1 MRIKL
6 PFILFLFLLLFN
18 LTFSQ
23 EILDRIIAV
32 VGDKIILQSELKSQ
46 YALYTSQLKPEI
58 IDSQEKMRIKKEL
71 LEQMINDKLI
81 LIQAEKDTLL
91 EVKSEEV
98 DQAIDAQIERI
109 KEQFGSETAFLE
121 ELEKENLT
129 LKELKR
135 KYRAQIKSQLLMEK
149 LISLKLSGVSVSSK
163 EVRDFYQVYKDSLPE
178 QEEAVR
184 LSHILFSIFP
194 SEKTLDFLYKKAE
207 MILNKAKSGE
217 DFASLALI
225 YSDDPTKDRGG
236 DLGFFKKGDLLPEFE
251 KTALSLN
258 PGEAGIAKTKLGYH
272 IIKVEKKIDS
282 LISARHILISARPS
296 SEDSAEIW
304 AKADSIYQLLQK
316 GEDFASLAKKFSDDE
331 ESKKLGGE
339 LGWYPLEQM
348 DENLKRTISSLEK
361 GEIGRPVLTDFGIHI
376 VKILDKQEK
385 RKLTKELDWDT
396 IKDMAKRKKTNQK
409 IVEWLKNLREK
420 TYVEVRLEE

>member
-1 MRIKL
+1 MRKKL

-23 EILDRIIAV
+23 EILDRIMVV
-32 VGDKIILQSELKSQ
+32 VGDKIILQSELESQ
-46 YALYTSQLKPEI
+46 YALYTSQLKLEI
-58 IDSQEKMRIKKEL
+58 MDSQEKMRIKKEL

-91 EVKSEEV
+91 EVKAEEV

-135 KYRAQIKSQLLMEK
+135 KYRPQIKSQLLMEK

-178 QEEAVR
+178 QEEAVW

-194 SEKTLDFLYKKAE
+194 SEKTLDSLYKKAE

-258 PGEAGIAKTKLGYH
+258 PGETGIAKTKLGYH

-304 AKADSIYQLLQK
+304 GKADSIYQLLQK

-348 DENLKRTISSLEK
+348 DENLKRAISSLEK